1 MNDVQGYI
9 SNQIL
14 HVSWQEFRIALEHNV
29 SVQVCCRFH
38 FLCSLH
44 RVLFLVNERM
54 NETI

>member
-14 HVSWQEFRIALEHNV
+14 HVSWQEFLNALEHNV
-29 SVQVCCRFH
+29 SVKVCCRFH

-44 RVLFLVNERM
+44 RVLFLVNE
-54 NETI
+54 